1 MTNFPTLSV
10 CLDTLFTDDPFVDR
24 IDRCAELGV
33 GGVEFWEPSDRPL
46 REVRERTATNDLA
59 FVGMVGCTTGLTD
72 PDARD
77 HTVDELRSTIET
89 ATAVGCENL
98 IVTSGPECESRGWQT
113 QYDNVVDTLN
123 TVAPAA
129 EEAGVT
135 LLLEPL
141 NTAIDHPE
149 AFLSRSKTGF
159 DVVDELDSPRVRLL
173 YDVYHQQITEGNI
186 IDTMRTNL
194 DRIGHVHVA
203 DVPGRNEPGT
213 GELNYERIIGS
224 LADAGYDGYIGC
236 EFRATGS
243 DSSAV
248 ESVLELL
255 GE

>member
-1 MTNFPTLSV
+1 MTDSPSLSV
-10 CLDTLFTDDPFVDR
+10 CLDTLFTDDRFIDR

-33 GGVEFWEPSDRPL
+33 DGVEFWEPADRPL
-46 REVRERTATNDLA
+46 QAVRERTAATDLT

-77 HTVDELRSTIET
+77 QAVAELRSTIET
-89 ATAVGCENL
+89 AAAVDCENL
-98 IVTSGPECESRGWQT
+98 IVTSGPECESHGWQT
-113 QYDNVVDTLN
+113 QYDSVVDILN
-123 TVAPAA
+123 TVAPDA
-129 EEAGVT
+129 EEAGVM

-141 NTAIDHPE
+141 NTAVDHPE
-149 AFLSRSKTGF
+149 SFLSRSETGF
-159 DVVDELDSPRVRLL
+159 DIVDEVDSPQVRLL

-186 IDTMRTNL
+186 IDTLQENI
-194 DRIGHVHVA
+194 DRVGHVHIA

-213 GELNYERIIGS
+213 GELNYERIIEG
-224 LADAGYDGYIGC
+224 LEDAGYDGYIGC

-255 GE
+255 GD